1 MTTKSQSNFWPL
13 WGAIAGLGGIFATMT
28 MDQNISVDAR
38 KSGVGVIAELD
49 QWRFHVGICVGLVA
63 VFALLAFTAG
73 WIRRL
78 RANPDPLLA
87 EYIIPLGF
95 LASAG
100 ALIVGYGFKGSLA
113 VYLDGG
119 MDGGSYP
126 PENLLSIF
134 MINDFA
140 PYLGWWGAAFSAM
153 AIAAASTQSRIV
165 PLWLGIISG
174 VFALIP
180 TVFVLL
186 TGLPGFPGVV
196 IPAWLVLTGITL
208 TIIEHRQAT
217 APALNQVTAPT
228 PNSFAA

>member
-1 MTTKSQSNFWPL
+1 MSTKSHSTLWPL
-13 WGAIAGLGGIFATMT
+13 WGAIAGLGGIIATMLT
-28 MDQNISVDAR
+28 DQNISDESR

-49 QWRFHVGICVGLVA
+49 QWRFQVGICVGLVA
-63 VFALLAFTAG
+63 VFALLAFAAG

-78 RANPDPLLA
+78 RTTPDPLLA

-153 AIAAASTQSRIV
+153 AIAAASIQNRIV
-165 PLWLGIISG
+165 PLWLGITSG
-174 VFALIP
+174 IFALIP

-196 IPAWLVLTGITL
+196 IPGWLVLTGITL
-208 TIIEHRQAT
+208 TIIEHRQAI
-217 APALNQVTAPT
+217 APVPNPLTTQT
-228 PNSFAA
+228 PHPATV